1 MAYGIA
7 NTPNSLRKIMDE
19 RLKEYQNK
27 NVSRETLTNEKSIF
41 WSPNR
46 ILSYNC
52 LFNFI
57 VGSTGCG
64 KGFAITELLIRKA
77 IYEGK
82 EFVHLRR
89 SDVEQKL
96 AKKKFF
102 DDMIDHNKFPGY
114 HFRIQNDEYQC
125 IEVDPETEEPYDG
138 GCWKTIGY
146 ARYLS
151 GARQQK
157 SVNTPKVKY
166 IWFDEFILP
175 KKDWGKYVPDE
186 VNTFLRF
193 YDTVARM
200 RDVIV
205 FFVSNAECLVN
216 PYFLYF
222 NIHIPYN
229 TDICRIKEDVAF
241 EKVNNPA
248 FQEMRRNTRFGKLI
262 EGTEYGAY
270 AIDNEFGVDR
280 HSDIAKLDKTFNY
293 QLTLVTEG
301 KEIGVYKSNEKQMM
315 ILSFKADS
323 NWRPRMELKFTN
335 GKLNKMAYSTRNYHY
350 VFKYIFSH
358 YISGYLYYESISV
371 KQLMEPLICKF

>member
-1 MAYGIA
+1 MENENIWWK
-7 NTPNSLRKIMDE
+7 PNKIM
-19 RLKEYQNK
+19 
-27 NVSRETLTNEKSIF
+27 
-41 WSPNR
+41 
-46 ILSYNC
+46 SYNC

-64 KGFAITELLIRKA
+64 KGFALTEMYISKA
-77 IYEGK
+77 IYEGR

-89 SDVEQKL
+89 TDVEQKL

-102 DDMIDHNKFPGY
+102 DDMENYNKFPGY
-114 HFRIQNDEYQC
+114 SFRVKSDEYQY
-125 IEVDPETEEPYDG
+125 IEINPETNQPSDDAQ
-138 GCWKTIGY
+138 WKTMGY

-157 SVNTPKVKY
+157 SIPTPKVWT

-175 KKDWGKYVPDE
+175 KKDYGKYLPDE

-229 TDICRIKEDVAF
+229 TDICRIKPDVAF
-241 EKVNNPA
+241 EMVDNPA
-248 FQEMRRNTRFGKLI
+248 FREMRRNTRFGKLI

-270 AIDNEFGVDR
+270 AIENSFGEER
-280 HSDIAKLDKTFNY
+280 HTDIAKLDKTFSYIFTIIYNNY
-293 QLTLVTEG
+293 TV
-301 KEIGVYKSNEKQMM
+301 GVHRSDAKQQIILSYKSDKTYPVKIQ
-315 ILSFKADS
+315 LSAQ
-323 NWRPRMELKFTN
+323 N
-335 GKLNKMAYSTRNYHY
+335 GKLNKMAITARNRSFYLNTL
-350 VFKYIFSH
+350 FKWYIYGFV
-358 YISGYLYYESISV
+358 YYESVKV
-371 KQLMEPLICKF
+371 KQLMQPIMDKLA

>member
-1 MAYGIA
+1 MSENIWWK
-7 NTPNSLRKIMDE
+7 PKKIM
-19 RLKEYQNK
+19 
-27 NVSRETLTNEKSIF
+27 
-41 WSPNR
+41 
-46 ILSYNC
+46 SYNC

-64 KGFAITELLIRKA
+64 KGFALTEMFIRKS

-82 EFVHLRR
+82 EFMHLRR
-89 SDVEQKL
+89 TDVEQKL

-102 DDMIDHNKFPGY
+102 DDMEAYNKFPGY
-114 HFRIQNDEYQC
+114 GFRVTSDEYQY
-125 IEVDPETEEPYDG
+125 IELDPETSQPYEDST
-138 GCWKTIGY
+138 WKTLGY

-157 SVNTPKVKY
+157 SIPTPKVWA

-175 KKDWGKYVPDE
+175 KKDFGKYLPDE

-229 TDICRIKEDVAF
+229 TDICRIKDDVAF
-241 EKVNNPA
+241 EMVNNPA
-248 FQEMRRNTRFGKLI
+248 FREMRRNTRFGKLI
-262 EGTEYGAY
+262 QGTDYGNY
-270 AIDNEFGVDR
+270 AIENSFGEER
-280 HSDIAKLDKTFNY
+280 HTDIWKLDKTYKY
-293 QLTLVTEG
+293 QFGIIYNEYKV
-301 KEIGVYKSNEKQMM
+301 GVYRSDSQQKV
-315 ILSFKADS
+315 ILSY
-323 NWRPRMELKFTN
+323 KFDQTFHPQITLSSDN
-335 GKLNKMAYSTRNYHY
+335 GKLNKLLITARNRHY
-350 VFKYIFSH
+350 FLNTLFKWYIYGFV
-358 YISGYLYYESISV
+358 YYESIKV
-371 KQLMEPLICKF
+371 KQLMQPIMDKLC

>member
-1 MAYGIA
+1 MG
-7 NTPNSLRKIMDE
+7 
-19 RLKEYQNK
+19 KEK
-27 NVSRETLTNEKSIF
+27 NVSLETTQAIDESVFWKSD
-41 WSPNR
+41 R
-46 ILSYNC
+46 IMSFNC

-64 KGFAITELLIRKA
+64 KGYELTKKFIKKA

-82 EFVHLRR
+82 EFIHLRR

-102 DDMIDHNKFPGY
+102 DDMVDHNEFPGY
-114 HFRIQNDEYQC
+114 AFRCQSEEYQY
-125 IEVDPETEEPYDG
+125 IELDPETNEPYDYAT
-138 GCWKTIGY
+138 WTTIGY

-157 SVNTPKVKY
+157 SIPTPKVWA

-175 KKDWGKYVPDE
+175 KKDWSKYLPDE

-200 RDVIV
+200 RDVRV
-205 FFVSNAECLVN
+205 FFVSNAECIVN

-241 EKVNNPA
+241 EMVSNEA
-248 FQEMRRNTRFGKLI
+248 FREVRRNTRFGKLI
-262 EGTEYGAY
+262 SGTEYGEY
-270 AIDNEFGVDR
+270 AIDNSFGIER
-280 HSDIAKLDKTFNY
+280 HNDIAKLNSTFHYMYSVQWLDSRFGIYKSDAEQKILISSKYDKTFKAEV
-293 QLTLVTEG
+293 TLND
-301 KEIGVYKSNEKQMM
+301 K
-315 ILSFKADS
+315 
-323 NWRPRMELKFTN
+323 N
-335 GKLNKMAYSTRNYHY
+335 GKINRMLLTQRQYDFYLRNLKAYY
-350 VFKYIFSH
+350 VNGFV
-358 YISGYLYYESISV
+358 YYETLKV
-371 KQLMEPLICKF
+371 KQVMEPLLYKIC